1 MENIG
6 CQFKK
11 HFENDVIG
19 MVIPLQLVE
28 VIAQVGQGI
37 LKTLAFSGV
46 HDDRVRLARGLHWV
60 SGHDL
65 PVVKHALREGL
76 AAGVGAEIGS
86 EA

>member
-46 HDDRVRLARGLHWV
+46 HDD
-60 SGHDL
+60 
-65 PVVKHALREGL
+65 
-76 AAGVGAEIGS
+76 
-86 EA
+86 